1 MKEYRRIQKTGES
14 TFIVSLPKKWAS
26 LNNVDRGTEVMI
38 QENEDGSLTLAV
50 KYQKGE
56 SSCTIHQSSS
66 IDRTI
71 QKIIAAYL
79 AGYEKIVL
87 KGKDAAVICEDA
99 RSKLSG
105 LEIIDEKA
113 DEGILSVLSKGDE
126 FSIDDLLTRMHSI
139 SLTMFSLV
147 IRSLQVP
154 GGGKPPSATP
164 TEFGLEKEVS
174 RRETEI
180 DRLFALALRTINTQS
195 TKLSLAVCKAR
206 VAKTLERIS
215 DHAELLYQE
224 LSDNKQI
231 LNAITQLR
239 DVYSEVFENLMQ
251 IENKEASILKLA
263 SYQKE
268 IKNIIKKSGL
278 SLRPA
283 LERCLRISDY
293 LLDLVDITEDI
304 AAIQN
309 KK

>member
-14 TFIVSLPKKWAS
+14 TFIVSLPKKWAC

-38 QENEDGSLTLAV
+38 EENEDGSLTLVV
-50 KYQKGE
+50 KYQKSE
-56 SSCTIHQSSS
+56 SICTIHQSPS
-66 IDRTI
+66 IERTI

-79 AGYEKIVL
+79 AGYEKIVV

-113 DEGILSVLSKGDE
+113 DEGVLGILSKGDE

-147 IRSLQVP
+147 IRTVQ
-154 GGGKPPSATP
+154 GEA
-164 TEFGLEKEVS
+164 LEKEVS

-195 TKLSLAVCKAR
+195 TKLSLGVCKAR

-215 DHAELLYQE
+215 DHAELLHHE
-224 LSDNKQI
+224 LFNAKGNKKS
-231 LNAITQLR
+231 LAYITQLR
-239 DVYSEVFENLMQ
+239 DLYSEIFENL
-251 IENKEASILKLA
+251 ISVENKDVSISKLQ
-263 SYQKE
+263 SYQR
-268 IKNIIKKSGL
+268 NINNAIKKSDL
-278 SLRPA
+278 ALRPA

-293 LLDLVDITEDI
+293 MLDLVDITEDI